1 MSAQPLRMAPGPNQ
15 IPSGWLRYLS
25 SPARGTNA
33 QTQPQYRCLNVR
45 SSPSGH
51 AAKHAAGTAPLSG
64 GITIMSLAIPARRAE
79 TARFDPGLAD
89 ADKKALYR
97 VSEVMRLLS
106 LSRSVIYHQLR
117 VGRLRSVKQGNARLI
132 PAAAIADYLALL
144 ESEAEARR

>member
-1 MSAQPLRMAPGPNQ
+1 MPVQP
-15 IPSGWLRYLS
+15 S
-25 SPARGTNA
+25 SRNKA
-33 QTQPQYRCLNVR
+33 QTQPEYRWSNVR
-45 SSPSGH
+45 SSPGGH
-51 AAKHAAGTAPLSG
+51 AAKHAAGTAPRSG
-64 GITIMSLAIPARRAE
+64 GITIMSLATPAQRAE

-132 PAAAIADYLALL
+132 PAAAIADYVALL

>member
-1 MSAQPLRMAPGPNQ
+1 
-15 IPSGWLRYLS
+15 
-25 SPARGTNA
+25 
-33 QTQPQYRCLNVR
+33 
-45 SSPSGH
+45 
-51 AAKHAAGTAPLSG
+51 
-64 GITIMSLAIPARRAE
+64 MSLAIPARRAE

-144 ESEAEARR
+144 ETEAEARR

>member
-1 MSAQPLRMAPGPNQ
+1 MSAQPIPVAPDPSQ
-15 IPSGWLRYLS
+15 IPSGWLQCLS
-25 SPARGTNA
+25 SSAPRSNTQA
-33 QTQPQYRCLNVR
+33 QLQYCCLKVR
-45 SSPSGH
+45 SSPGGH
-51 AAKHAAGTAPLSG
+51 AAKHAAVIAPLSG